1 MSTVLLV
8 VGILVWT
15 LAMVVLAALLRGA
28 VSYLNLRRHAL
39 KSGRRKH
46 QTTIRNQTVGP

>member
-1 MSTVLLV
+1 MSTILLV
-8 VGILVWT
+8 VAILIGT
-15 LAMVVLAALLRGA
+15 LVMVVLAALLRGA

-46 QTTIRNQTVGP
+46 QTVGS